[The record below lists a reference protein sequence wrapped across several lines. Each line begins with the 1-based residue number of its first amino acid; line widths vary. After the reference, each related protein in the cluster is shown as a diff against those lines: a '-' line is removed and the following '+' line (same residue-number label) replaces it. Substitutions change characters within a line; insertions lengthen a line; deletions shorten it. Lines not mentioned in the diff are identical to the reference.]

1 MNKINS
7 LLHIKQTIIYEDSSC
22 AIEPCLNYQSCL
34 TSTKFQS
41 ARTKYLNSFSS
52 IQFRPVSVQHDF
64 SCTCPFGFTGMNVSV
79 MCDTEINLC
88 YSNPCGQNGVC
99 ISLESNYVCV
109 CDADFTGRVCEI
121 NLKKSKCSE
130 AKSLVDLDLSMT
142 KLTRPVCR
150 GNSVCKNLILGGF
163 LCDKCDSSEE
173 PSASSYYN
181 HMCELRASNFQ
192 SDSYLVLPGIQNRL
206 RFKIKLNFATIKTIR
221 MMLKMTCITKDV

>member
-1 MNKINS
+1 
-7 LLHIKQTIIYEDSSC
+7 
-22 AIEPCLNYQSCL
+22 
-34 TSTKFQS
+34 
-41 ARTKYLNSFSS
+41 
-52 IQFRPVSVQHDF
+52 
-64 SCTCPFGFTGMNVSV
+64 MNVSV

-206 RFKIKLNFATIKTIR
+206 RFKIKLNFATIKTNGIIFFNGR
-221 MMLKMTCITKDV
+221 LSNDSQDLISLAIEDGYLSFEYSFGDQIKQVESTI